1 MRADREGYGKW
12 NKEEVDVVN
21 RDGEGTERLGN
32 QIIKT
37 RKAIANADCE
47 FGVNADSLR
56 KSFAFK
62 V

>member
-1 MRADREGYGKW
+1 MRADRDGYGKGSD
-12 NKEEVDVVN
+12 EEVEGVN
-21 RDGEGTERLGN
+21 RDEEGTERVGN
-32 QIIKT
+32 QIINTQKT
-37 RKAIANADCE
+37 IENVDYE